1 VNELAGELLRSYG
14 AAALAWLKTSGL
26 KSILIVVGA
35 LVLMRILFTLIRR
48 IEKLADDGDPNFVSL
63 QEKRAATLS
72 SLLRQITGIL
82 IGFIALMMLLREFRI
97 DIAPII
103 AGAGIIGLAVG
114 FGAQSLVKDVISG
127 FFILLENQFD
137 VGDVIAGAGVSGAVE
152 RIGLRFTQLR
162 DLEGRVHFIP
172 NGEFRVVS
180 NLTRG
185 WSRAVIDIGVAY
197 NEDVDRVQ
205 NVLKEVAEE
214 LRADPGFQHLILE
227 PLEVLGVET
236 FGDSAVTVRLLF
248 KTLPGKQ
255 WPVAREF
262 RKRVKHRFDEVG
274 IEIPF
279 PQRVVHTLAPAP
291 DRRRGARGGD
301 SPESAD
307 GPGGGGAERT
317 RHPEIDD

>member
-1 VNELAGELLRSYG
+1 VSEFAGDLLRSYG
-14 AAALAWLKTSGL
+14 TAALEWLKTSGL
-26 KSILIVVGA
+26 KSVVIVVGA
-35 LVLMRILFTLIRR
+35 LILMRILFTLIRR

-72 SLLRQITGIL
+72 SLLRQVTGI
-82 IGFIALMMLLREFRI
+82 FISFVALMMLLREFRI
-97 DIAPII
+97 DVAPII
-103 AGAGIIGLAVG
+103 AGAGIVGLAVG

-137 VGDVIAGAGVSGAVE
+137 VGDVISGAGVAGSVE
-152 RIGLRFTQLR
+152 KIGLRFTQLR

-197 NEDVDRVQ
+197 NEDIDRVQ
-205 NVLKEVAEE
+205 EVLKGVAEG
-214 LRADPGFQHLILE
+214 LRTDPGFEHLILE
-227 PLEVLGVET
+227 PMEILGVET

-262 RKRVKHRFDEVG
+262 RKRVKRKFDEAG

-279 PQRVVHTLAPAP
+279 PQRVVHTLAPAA
-291 DRRRGARGGD
+291 DRRRGARADESPD
-301 SPESAD
+301 SD
-307 GPGGGGAERT
+307 GGPGGGGSERI
-317 RHPEIDD
+317 RHPEDDD